1 MTDPIRISDDQHN
14 NAPAVPQGWTDADSD
29 AARLALEL
37 ECLLM
42 DTKDLSVVSKW
53 WGSANDAL
61 ELHRQRLAAT
71 PAPAPAQEP
80 ETALQKFTRFKVAET
95 EGNPVEMLRAFCAF
109 AMNSQDWFD
118 VEPFFDLVRE
128 AMASRT
134 AVAPAQEVV
143 MPTDKQIIQAMTA
156 EFPTPSLVPMLKGSV
171 ICGDFHKAL
180 VSAVNV
186 GIAEFCRING
196 IGQPAQEVGLI
207 ARQFDLICQAI
218 DKADTATMEGDYML
232 DSDDCI
238 NVIRVMQA
246 LFDVTKP
253 AQEVRLTDEVPAHV
267 AWLLEHLRELD
278 AIEFFESTNRD
289 SHKFKKSVRG
299 TYVNP
304 AVARD
309 WKWFQLGMKHATEDE
324 S

>member
-1 MTDPIRISDDQHN
+1 MTENQKLR
-14 NAPAVPQGWTDADSD
+14 
-29 AARLALEL
+29 E
-37 ECLLM
+37 
-42 DTKDLSVVSKW
+42 
-53 WGSANDAL
+53 
-61 ELHRQRLAAT
+61 
-71 PAPAPAQEP
+71 
-80 ETALQKFTRFKVAET
+80 ALQKAKDALSLALSDVDWRKDSPTQPVIHKAYNCAHQALALPTAEQVDDINVAESFT
-95 EGNPVEMLRAFCAF
+95 SVTK
-109 AMNSQDWFD
+109 
-118 VEPFFDLVRE
+118 
-128 AMASRT
+128 T
-134 AVAPAQEVV
+134 AAPAQEVASAFTTALDIRLAQGWNLTGNAIPV
-143 MPTDKQIIQAMTA
+143 LYTDTINDYQVRRDDVWLCTTDA
-156 EFPTPSLVPMLKGSV
+156 LKT
-171 ICGDFHKAL
+171 K
-180 VSAVNV
+180 
-186 GIAEFCRING
+186 
-196 IGQPAQEVGLI
+196 QEVGLI